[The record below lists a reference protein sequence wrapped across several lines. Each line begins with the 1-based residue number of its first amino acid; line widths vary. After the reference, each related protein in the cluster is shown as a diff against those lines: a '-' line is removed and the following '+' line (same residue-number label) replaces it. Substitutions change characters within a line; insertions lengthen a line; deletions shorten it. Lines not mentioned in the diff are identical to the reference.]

1 MGIYQGV
8 CSKNIVLIGHEV
20 EVAVGLQPAVEGWFD
35 VAAVAATVDTA
46 AAAVAVV
53 TVLEPVIVAAAAV
66 FVSFWTSF

>member
-46 AAAVAVV
+46 AAVAVV
-53 TVLEPVIVAAAAV
+53 TVLEPVVVAAAAV